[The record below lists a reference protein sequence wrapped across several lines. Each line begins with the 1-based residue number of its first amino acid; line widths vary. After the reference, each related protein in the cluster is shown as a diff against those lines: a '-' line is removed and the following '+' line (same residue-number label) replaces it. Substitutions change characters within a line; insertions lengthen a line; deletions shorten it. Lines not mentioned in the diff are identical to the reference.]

1 MNYQLHKHNDA
12 TETARAV
19 AERILQQALAKA
31 DVGQKLHVAVS
42 GGSTPKLLFEIMG
55 EEFQYK
61 MPWQSINIFWV
72 DERCVAPTHPESN
85 YGMTYDALLRKSYI
99 PNDNIFR
106 IKGEEMPSDEAE
118 RYATLLRKTLPHSN
132 GWPVFDIVLLGIG
145 DDGHTASIFP
155 NNMALLTDERTVAVA
170 THPTSGQKRIT
181 LTGKTICNA
190 TRIIFL
196 VNGASKASIVRQIIQ
211 QIDAAKH
218 YPATHIA
225 PVHGRIYMYGDLAA
239 LGE

>member
-106 IKGEEMPSDEAE
+106 IKGEEMPIVANAE
-118 RYATLLRKTLPHSN
+118 QH
-132 GWPVFDIVLLGIG
+132 DIEHG
-145 DDGHTASIFP
+145 
-155 NNMALLTDERTVAVA
+155 
-170 THPTSGQKRIT
+170 PTI
-181 LTGKTICNA
+181 A
-190 TRIIFL
+190 
-196 VNGASKASIVRQIIQ
+196 VRQGFAQ
-211 QIDAAKH
+211 KGGVTLGLVGGH
-218 YPATHIA
+218 L
-225 PVHGRIYMYGDLAA
+225 LA
-239 LGE
+239 